1 MDPRLELI
9 YADGAVWAK
18 ERVAE
23 GMTGTFD
30 VILIDSTDF
39 GPAVPLFS
47 NEFFADCKELLKP
60 GGAIVSNVDSPSW
73 SLQSVGNLILFL
85 FWFGFFGFFGF
96 FFCFFFPGR

>member
-73 SLQSVGNLILFL
+73 SLQSVGNLILFCFGL
-85 FWFGFFGFFGF
+85 VFLVFLVFLGFFS
-96 FFCFFFPGR
+96 PGR